1 MTQEYF
7 KKVPNFEYIS
17 RDSNN
22 SPLSDYT
29 EVKNLF
35 KRAKIRD
42 DIFQNLSYF
51 EKYTIIG
58 EERPDEVS
66 FKFYNDPTLDWLI
79 LLTNNIQNFYDE
91 WPKSQ
96 DSWDSYL
103 LEKYG
108 SYDNLY
114 NGIHHYETVDVS
126 NYSGKLIV
134 EKGLIVSE
142 DYYKAPE
149 FTIELDKSIN
159 LPTIVPGIPAEI
171 SASVGDNGRLSKLT
185 LVSTGLGYT
194 SGITL
199 SIESPQD
206 PRQAV
211 VEFQL
216 QDPPADREVGD
227 FTVIDSG
234 SGYTVQPAITF
245 SDPEPTIPCELEP
258 VVNEFGNITSITI
271 VNPGEGYTF
280 IPKITIDT
288 PEDIFTSAVLDATST
303 VTVEANGWEGF
314 YLDDSGTKAYTCH
327 GINSYTQGIIEYYAF
342 TTPFDVTTGSK
353 VTELDLSS
361 SFEYITGI
369 EFKPDGSRFYVSGLT
384 SSGFFIYQYDLTTEW
399 DISSA
404 SISGTFPISE
414 CAGIRFQDT
423 GQTFF
428 VIDLA
433 NPDTIVNY
441 ELYLEWDISATI
453 AKPIKSTDI
462 NDITGESSVRGF
474 SFKNDGSKMF
484 VSGTDTNSI
493 HVIQLGSNWDLSTLT
508 LLGSKNTSSEDTIP
522 LDAYMNFEET
532 KIITGG
538 SNTRKFYAY
547 DIDIRATATA
557 ILGIGSTS
565 EQITEIVVTKQGS
578 GYSQEELPN
587 VEIQPPVPARR
598 AVGFVI
604 IEENKLKDIIL
615 SDPGYNYRSQP
626 TAIIDPPL
634 ERITATGY
642 ASVEGG
648 KVVQV
653 SLLNPGFGYTTSP
666 RVSLSDPEPLYK
678 PKKDEVFISNGQEWK
693 YDGFDWNRR
702 LSYGTLYTDTFLN
715 RRIEVPGTKSSVPIT
730 NFAYEERLENKKRT
744 IFILKR
750 EYLNL
755 VLDDIESIMEY
766 KKGSEQYVSRTLKRG
781 YNPFFFN

>member
-17 RDSNN
+17 RDLNYS
-22 SPLSDYT
+22 SLSDYT

-42 DIFQNLSYF
+42 DIFENLAYF
-51 EKYTIIG
+51 DKYTIVG
-58 EERPDEVS
+58 EERPDEIA
-66 FKFYNDPTLDWLI
+66 FKIYNEPTLDWLI

-96 DSWDSYL
+96 ESWDSYL

-114 NGIHHYETVDVS
+114 NGIHHYETVNVTD
-126 NYSGKLIV
+126 YSGKSIIK
-134 EKGLIVSE
+134 KGITVSE

-159 LPTIVPGIPAEI
+159 LPTVVPGVPAEI
-171 SASVGDNGRLSKLT
+171 SASVSNGRLDRLT

-194 SGITL
+194 SMVEL
-199 SIESPQD
+199 SIEP
-206 PRQAV
+206 PKNPTQAI

-216 QDPPADREVGD
+216 QDPPANTEVGD
-227 FTVIDSG
+227 FTIIESG
-234 SGYTVQPAITF
+234 SGYTVQPRITF

-258 VVNEFGNITSITI
+258 IVNEFGNITSINI

-288 PEDIFTSAVLDATST
+288 PGDIFTSAVLDTTST
-303 VTVEANGWEGF
+303 VTVEATGWEGF
-314 YLDDSGTKAYTCH
+314 YLDPTGTRAYTCH
-327 GINSYTQGIIEYYAF
+327 GINSYTQGIIEYYSFNTA
-342 TTPFDVTTGSK
+342 FDVTTGSK

-369 EFKPDGSRFYVSGLT
+369 EFKPNGSRFYVSGLT
-384 SSGFFIYQYDLTTEW
+384 PSGFFIYQYDLPIAW
-399 DISSA
+399 NISSA
-404 SISGTFPISE
+404 SLSGSFAISE

-423 GQTFF
+423 GQSFF
-428 VIDLA
+428 VVDLA

-441 ELYLEWDISATI
+441 ELFLDWDISATI

-474 SFKNDGSKMF
+474 TFKDDGTKMF

-493 HVIQLGSNWDLSTLT
+493 HVLQLGSNWDLSTLT

-522 LDAYMNFEET
+522 LDAYMNFDET

-557 ILGIGSTS
+557 VLGIGSTS
-565 EQITEIVVTKQGS
+565 EQVAEVIVTNQGAA
-578 GYSQEELPN
+578 YSQEELPN
-587 VEIQPPVPARR
+587 VKIEPPVPARR
-598 AVGFVI
+598 AIGFVI
-604 IEENKLKDIIL
+604 IEDNKVKDIII
-615 SDPGYNYRSQP
+615 SDPGYNYRSEP
-626 TAIIDPPL
+626 TAIIDAPL
-634 ERITATGY
+634 PRITAKGY
-642 ASVEGG
+642 ASVEAG

-666 RVSLSDPEPLYK
+666 TVSLSDPGPLYK
-678 PKKDEVFISNGQEWK
+678 PEKDEIFVSNGQEWK

-715 RRIEVPGTKSSVPIT
+715 RKIEVPGTKSSIPIT
-730 NFAYEERLENKKRT
+730 NFAYEERLENKKRN
-744 IFILKR
+744 IFILKK

-755 VLDDIESIMEY
+755 VLDDIENIMEY

-781 YNPFFFN
+781 YNPLFFN